1 MRAVRTSR
9 AVVSRSFVARDGRR
23 RRARASFISRRRRR
37 RDRGRRLVERAS
49 RAMSAGDEN
58 DVQIAVSFVTRLP
71 DAYRVSESAIEVPG
85 KLTRYGLSEV
95 VNHLLGADAPT
106 PFDFLIDGVLLRTS
120 LAKLALRLGKSAE
133 ATLEVEYVPALGT
146 PKEAESARCAEWI
159 SSVDGS
165 WAKAVV
171 TGSFDGKARLW
182 TPKGKLLCELEGHE
196 QRVVAV
202 SLAPPADA
210 SAANDSCVVLSASAD
225 RHVRSYAVTLRG
237 KKSEIEEQKVFKG
250 HQGTVT
256 DVASAMGAQLF
267 ASCSVDR
274 TARVWKLAGGEPVAE
289 KASKKRKLK
298 KRDEDEGSD
307 DEQDGLGE
315 ELVLTG
321 HTDQVRAVAWE
332 SPNVVWTGS
341 YDHTVRAWD
350 VETGEER
357 ESNRTNSSV
366 HCLAIAPDGGKYA
379 YGGNDRLV
387 NVWDPRET
395 TSKACLKLKSHE
407 VRTSSRVTAR
417 DIDVLHPLAKSVM
430 KNILIP
436 DTRE

>member
-1 MRAVRTSR
+1 MRHRPRLEVGGGSRTC
-9 AVVSRSFVARDGRR
+9 AP
-23 RRARASFISRRRRR
+23 
-37 RDRGRRLVERAS
+37 VERAS
-49 RAMSAGDEN
+49 RVRVAGAMSGGDAN

-71 DAYRVSESAIEVPG
+71 DAYKVSESAIEVPG

-95 VNHLLGADAPT
+95 VNHLLGAETPT

-133 ATLEVEYVPALGT
+133 ATLEVEYVPALGP
-146 PKEAESARCAEWI
+146 PKEAESVKCEEWI
-159 SSVDGS
+159 SSIDGS
-165 WAKAVV
+165 WANAIV

-202 SLAPPADA
+202 SLAPPPDA
-210 SAANDSCVVLSASAD
+210 AAANDSCVVLSASGD
-225 RHVRSYAVTLRG
+225 RNVRSYAVTLHG
-237 KKSEIEEQKVFKG
+237 KKCDVKEQKIFKG

-267 ASCSVDR
+267 ASCSVDC
-274 TARVWKLAGGEPVAE
+274 TARVWKLAGGELAAA
-289 KASKKRKLK
+289 KASKKRKVK

-307 DEQDGLGE
+307 DEQNGLGE

-366 HCLAIAPDGGKYA
+366 HCLAIAPGGGKYA
-379 YGGNDRLV
+379 YGGNDRFV

-407 VRTSSRVTAR
+407 VRTAARVTAR
-417 DIDVLHPLAKSVM
+417 DIGSSSLLRPLAKSVM
-430 KNILIP
+430 KNLLIP